1 MKRVKTVN
9 LVGVR
14 QSLLLAGLVL
24 ASAGSQA
31 AAFPKITVTGVVGD
45 SMYNVS
51 GYTGSIAYDPNA
63 ILGKNFTLEM
73 VIDAAGAVKTSE
85 ELLPE
90 FPGVFENRWAPVTVS
105 YTLVIDGGLFSSG
118 SGSQGT
124 DINTV
129 NDITVPMGTDLSE
142 APPGI
147 QVGHTYDFYTVRPG
161 GMNLG
166 CFDGGTSGGCA
177 DSDAN
182 NVYEGFGLVFDY
194 FWDTAIHNGLADADL
209 PNPATLDFTKGFGGI
224 DFNIGHYSP
233 DPNDAFDGNDIA
245 RIYLSASSVTIT
257 PVPEPETYAML
268 LAGLGLVGFAARRRA
283 AV

>member
-9 LVGVR
+9 PVGVR
-14 QSLLLAGLVL
+14 QSLLLAGLIL
-24 ASAGSQA
+24 ASAGAQA
-31 AAFPKITVTGVVGD
+31 VAFPKITVTGFVGN
-45 SMYNVS
+45 SLYNVN
-51 GYTGSIAYDPNA
+51 GYTGTINYDPSA
-63 ILGKNFTLEM
+63 IMGKAFTLEM
-73 VIDAAGAVKTSE
+73 IVDATGAVKTSE

-90 FPGVFENRWAPVTVS
+90 LPNEFENHWAPVTVS
-105 YTLVIDGGLFSSG
+105 YALVIDDGLFSSG

-124 DINTV
+124 DIDTV
-129 NDITVPMGTDLSE
+129 NDLSVPVRFDLTD

-147 QVGHTYDFYTVRPG
+147 EAGQTYDLYTVRPG

-194 FWDTAIHNGLADADL
+194 FWNTAIYNAFADTNL
-209 PNPATLDFTKGFGGI
+209 PNPANLDFTQGFGGI
-224 DFNIGHYSP
+224 DFNIGHWSP
-233 DPNDAFDGNDIA
+233 DPNDAFDGNDIS
-245 RIYLSASSVTIT
+245 RIYLTATSVTVA
-257 PVPEPETYAML
+257 VPEPETYAMM

-283 AV
+283 AL